1 MKSDQKRFPANT
13 TLNQLTFL
21 NNKKVDGELYAI
33 LQSLSKY
40 VVIDKDNK
48 KFLTYVEKI
57 DLPKQSEICKLLGV
71 SSPKTFRAHLN
82 YLIEQGYVVD
92 EEDRYILPEMENI
105 YFLIP
110 LKTIRYLKDSCKDHV
125 FKIYI
130 YLGQKYKWSLEKGVS
145 YEFTLEEIGEHV
157 GVKVKN
163 NTRGYEI
170 VNNALQLLYN
180 SQLIDYVSFFDGQM
194 QKKKLIKFSYEH
206 NEKNDG

>member
-1 MKSDQKRFPANT
+1 M
-13 TLNQLTFL
+13 
-21 NNKKVDGELYAI
+21 
-33 LQSLSKY
+33 
-40 VVIDKDNK
+40 
-48 KFLTYVEKI
+48 
-57 DLPKQSEICKLLGV
+57 CKLLGV

-180 SQLIDYVSFFDGQM
+180 SQLIDYVSFFDG
-194 QKKKLIKFSYEH
+194 
-206 NEKNDG
+206 